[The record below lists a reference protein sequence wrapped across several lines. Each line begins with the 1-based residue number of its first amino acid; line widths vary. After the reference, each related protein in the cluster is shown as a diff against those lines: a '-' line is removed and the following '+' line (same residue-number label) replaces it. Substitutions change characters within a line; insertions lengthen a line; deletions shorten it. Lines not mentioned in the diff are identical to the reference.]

1 MTLEVLFLGS
11 GTSHGVPMIGCSC
24 PVCLSSDP
32 RDKRNRPS
40 ILLSSGGRTILV
52 DTPPE
57 LRLACI
63 REGVTNVDAVIFTHH
78 HADHIM
84 GLDDIR
90 RFNAVKGGPVSCYGA
105 PITLDEIRKTF
116 RYAFGSQH
124 YGGGLPVLNLV
135 ELDGLREIEG
145 IPVEP
150 LTVLHGPTEVTALR
164 IGSFAY
170 VTDVKSVPG
179 QTLERLK
186 GLDTLVLGVLRHRP
200 HPTHLSV
207 TEALDLLDQ
216 LQPRRAYFTHIAHD
230 LGHQQ
235 TEDSLPENVFLAC
248 DGLRLKVEV

>member
-179 QTLERLK
+179 QTLDRLK